1 MFSIIF
7 AAALWA
13 VGAQRFWR
21 LSTGRYSPVVLGQA
35 ILYWGFAAHVTL
47 NIPAV
52 EAALHGLIGNGTV
65 PMKFASDGAAAM
77 GAAIVASAAIPAFI
91 GQSRRWIAIH
101 VGLATAGFV
110 AATALFLAA
119 RPRLPVLDDAAFE
132 RIAVRRGGGYGLSYA
147 VSEIYPFIAAFA
159 IFVVFVPLLR
169 MVRSPREYGVIL
181 ICVGAAVSTVYAAL
195 RGGYA
200 LAAPY
205 VHGDAQV
212 VYDVT
217 PILAYVGAL
226 GLLSGVIYSTVYDWI
241 RATGAQ
247 RRISGLH
254 DYLVTLWPGVKRD
267 SWSRATRIEQ
277 VEDRSVEV
285 LDALYMEGRSRGIPA
300 TGRRRTP
307 GEVAGWLASPGD
319 GPGAESGADAMS
331 IDALAAPEG
340 TDNLDWV
347 RSIADEWRAQ

>member
-1 MFSIIF
+1 MFSMVF
-7 AAALWA
+7 ATVLWA

-52 EAALHGLIGNGTV
+52 EAALHGVIGNGTV

-77 GAAIVASAAIPAFI
+77 GAAIVASAAVPAFV

-101 VGLATAGFV
+101 VGLATAGFLG
-110 AATALFLAA
+110 ATALFFAA
-119 RPRLPVLDDAAFE
+119 RPRLPVLDDAVFE
-132 RIAVRRGGGYGLSYA
+132 RVAVRQGGPYGLSYA
-147 VSEIYPFIAAFA
+147 VSEIYPFLAAFA
-159 IFVVFVPLLR
+159 IFLVFVPLLK
-169 MVRSPREYGVIL
+169 MVRSPRDYGVIL
-181 ICVGAAVSTVYAAL
+181 LCVGAGVSTVYAAL

-205 VHGDAQV
+205 LHGDAQV
-212 VYDVT
+212 VYDIT

-241 RATGAQ
+241 RATGAR
-247 RRISGLH
+247 RRIGGLH
-254 DYLVTLWPGVKRD
+254 DYLVALWPGVQRD
-267 SWSRATRIEQ
+267 SWRRATRIEQ

-300 TGRRRTP
+300 AGPRRTP
-307 GEVAGWLASPGD
+307 GEVAAWLA
-319 GPGAESGADAMS
+319 ASGSEAMS

-340 TDNLDWV
+340 TDALDWV
-347 RSIADEWRAQ
+347 ESIADEWSVQ